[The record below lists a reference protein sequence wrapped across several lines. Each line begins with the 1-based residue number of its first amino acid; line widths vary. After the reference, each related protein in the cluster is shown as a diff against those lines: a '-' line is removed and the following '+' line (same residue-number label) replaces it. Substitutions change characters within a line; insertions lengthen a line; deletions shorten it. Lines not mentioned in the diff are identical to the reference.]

1 MHRDIKPDSAFL
13 STPPLT
19 LFSTLPDI
27 LFACSLFSDVLLTSD
42 AGIIKL
48 VDFGAAKVI
57 ARGHRT
63 INRTRTAGMG
73 SMNGTPMYM
82 SPEVI
87 KNTPGGQLG
96 AMDIWSV
103 GCMTLEF
110 ATGKKPWQSAENE
123 WAIMFKFVFSSALSA
138 HLFGADPFSFSLS

>member
-1 MHRDIKPDSAFL
+1 
-13 STPPLT
+13 
-19 LFSTLPDI
+19 LP
-27 LFACSLFSDVLLTSD
+27 FAPDVLLTSD

-87 KNTPGGQLG
+87 KNTPGGRLG

-103 GCMTLEF
+103 GCMVLEF

-123 WAIMFKFVFSSALSA
+123 WAIMFKCVPPLFDVADEVSLLIPLAL
-138 HLFGADPFSFSLS
+138 PLS

>member
-1 MHRDIKPDSAFL
+1 
-13 STPPLT
+13 
-19 LFSTLPDI
+19 
-27 LFACSLFSDVLLTSD
+27 
-42 AGIIKL
+42 
-48 VDFGAAKVI
+48 
-57 ARGHRT
+57 
-63 INRTRTAGMG
+63 
-73 SMNGTPMYM
+73 MNGTPMYM

-123 WAIMFKFVFSSALSA
+123 WAIMFKFVFSSTLV
-138 HLFGADPFSFSLS
+138 FSSLTRSPFSLS